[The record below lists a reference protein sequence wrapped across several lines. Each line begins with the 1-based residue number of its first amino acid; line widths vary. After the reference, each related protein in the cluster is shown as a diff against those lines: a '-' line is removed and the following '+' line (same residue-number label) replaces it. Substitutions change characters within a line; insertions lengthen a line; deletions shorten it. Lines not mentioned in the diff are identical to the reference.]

1 MINKIED
8 YLNKGSYPYFSA
20 CEKIYTIHGKEEFI
34 VGKDKYFS
42 IMDTYIAK
50 CITDKDYNKD
60 EVIENLINTI
70 LAQLELKAYNNA
82 TSIIADKVR
91 LNGKV
96 SQELNIPEYCSID
109 KRDILIVDDICD
121 GGATFIE
128 LAKII
133 KPMNPSSLT
142 LFVTHGIFSK
152 GFEPLYEFI
161 DKIYYTGSLTSGTLK
176 IVEDIRSIDG

>member
-20 CEKIYTIHGKEEFI
+20 CEKIYTIHRKEEFI

-82 TSIIADKVR
+82 NSFSNKKVEFMLPPICFIREDLEQWEYNIKSAAPNVKCIAIKCRVGFLNFVELKNYKTYMFYESDYLLTKEII
-91 LNGKV
+91 
-96 SQELNIPEYCSID
+96 
-109 KRDILIVDDICD
+109 DIQ
-121 GGATFIE
+121 
-128 LAKII
+128 
-133 KPMNPSSLT
+133 
-142 LFVTHGIFSK
+142 
-152 GFEPLYEFI
+152 
-161 DKIYYTGSLTSGTLK
+161 
-176 IVEDIRSIDG
+176 